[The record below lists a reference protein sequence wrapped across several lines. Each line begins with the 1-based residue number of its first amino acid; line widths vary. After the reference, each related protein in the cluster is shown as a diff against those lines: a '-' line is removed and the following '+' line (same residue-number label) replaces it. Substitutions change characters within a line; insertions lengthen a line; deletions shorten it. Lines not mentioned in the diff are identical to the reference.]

1 MTEMRT
7 HREGIVRSV
16 PFQAVRADNNTN
28 GDGLTLEGYAAV
40 FGQPTRI
47 DSWEGMFDE
56 SIRAGAFRKS
66 VRERTPVLQFDH
78 GRHPLVGSIPIGA
91 IRELREDDQG
101 LYVSARLSDN
111 WLVEPVRDA
120 IRDGAV
126 DGMSFRFTVVREE
139 WRDAAGKLVRED
151 ELQRLMWDPGTRGP
165 LQRELVEVKI
175 AELGPVVFPAYEG
188 TSVGVR
194 AREAASLISRDEE
207 FRREVRRMLATGH
220 GRDYAS
226 DRADEPDLSDPIERR
241 EVARAILFG
250 QDKTSDAPPQG
261 HPSTPESRNDAE
273 LSHADDAPPAEGHP
287 SPESGAPLHEH
298 PSAEPDLLRARIS
311 EITSLMADRLATIT
325 EEK

>member
-1 MTEMRT
+1 MRT
-7 HREGIVRSV
+7 HREGLVRSV
-16 PFQAVRADNNTN
+16 PFQVVRADDGGA

-40 FGQPTRI
+40 FGQATRI

-56 SIRAGAFRKS
+56 SIRPGAFRKS
-66 VRERTPVLQFDH
+66 IRERTPVLQFDH

-91 IRELREDDQG
+91 IRELREDGQG

-126 DGMSFRFTVVREE
+126 DGMSFRFSVVREE
-139 WRDAAGKLVRED
+139 WRDAGDKLVKDD
-151 ELQRLMWDPGTRGP
+151 ELARLLWDPGDRGP
-165 LQRELVEVKI
+165 LQRELVELKC

-194 AREAASLISRDEE
+194 AREAASLITRDDE
-207 FRREVRRMLATGH
+207 FRREIRRMLATGH

-226 DRADEPDLSDPIERR
+226 DRADEPDLSDPSERR
-241 EVARAILFG
+241 EVARAILFSP
-250 QDKTSDAPPQG
+250 DKIADAPPDPG
-261 HPSTPESRNDAE
+261 HPSIEPRQRAGLIHDQAAPLEEHPATP
-273 LSHADDAPPAEGHP
+273 DAPPIDGHP
-287 SPESGAPLHEH
+287 SADPTFANR
-298 PSAEPDLLRARIS
+298 LRDQIR
-311 EITSLMADRLATIT
+311 EIRGLMDERLATID